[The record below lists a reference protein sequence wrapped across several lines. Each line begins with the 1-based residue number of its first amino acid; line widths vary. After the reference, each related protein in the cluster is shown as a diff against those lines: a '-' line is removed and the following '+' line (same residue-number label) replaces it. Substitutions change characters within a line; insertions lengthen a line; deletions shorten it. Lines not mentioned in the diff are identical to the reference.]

1 MQNNHEDRL
10 TAPILN
16 KPGVGFVPISWD
28 EAMDSTISEIK
39 RIQSQYGND
48 AFAML
53 SGVSLSNEKSY
64 MVGKFARTALK
75 TKNLDYNGRLCMV
88 SAGAG
93 NKKAFGLDR
102 TSNNYQDLEKAEV
115 IIVTGAN
122 VSETFPTLTHWIW
135 KARDNGAKLIVVD
148 PRMIPLA
155 RTADL
160 HLDIRPGTDSALF
173 GAILNYMVQHDM
185 LDHDFIDN
193 HTSGFEAAKE
203 AVKEYS
209 LEWAEE
215 ITGTKKE
222 K

>member
-1 MQNNHEDRL
+1 
-10 TAPILN
+10 
-16 KPGVGFVPISWD
+16 
-28 EAMDSTISEIK
+28 
-39 RIQSQYGND
+39 
-48 AFAML
+48 
-53 SGVSLSNEKSY
+53 
-64 MVGKFARTALK
+64 
-75 TKNLDYNGRLCMV
+75 
-88 SAGAG
+88 
-93 NKKAFGLDR
+93 
-102 TSNNYQDLEKAEV
+102 
-115 IIVTGAN
+115 
-122 VSETFPTLTHWIW
+122 
-135 KARDNGAKLIVVD
+135 
-148 PRMIPLA
+148 MIPLA

-222 K
+222 KIEEAAKLWGKAATSFLLHARGIEHHTKGVENVLSCINIVLASGRIGRGMGRIVGNRGNGCFFVLFLQGTVEPSGLF